1 MTILDMLKCCLDT
14 KLQCY
19 YVGDA
24 ATAVMGLP
32 FMALTSGAV
41 PRAKILIKHS
51 LHEVKGLVESKVY

>member
-1 MTILDMLKCCLDT
+1 
-14 KLQCY
+14 
-19 YVGDA
+19 
-24 ATAVMGLP
+24 VMGLP